1 MKPRVP
7 LEHFA
12 SPCGESKMLRNSY
25 ASELVEY
32 LNYFYK
38 YVDEKCITAREARDH
53 AYLREHCVSEHLRE
67 GEYYLLQ
74 KPPEKNLSI
83 RFEQKLPDEIFQVA
97 IAHGEGSAA
106 KTYTLCN
113 SLGLRDN
120 LNLFS

>member
-1 MKPRVP
+1 MIWIIRSTPREALGRSSPYETITEMKPCVP

-38 YVDEKCITAREARDH
+38 YVDERCITAREARDH

-74 KPPEKNLSI
+74 KTPERICLHVSNRSTPTKSS
-83 RFEQKLPDEIFQVA
+83 RM
-97 IAHGEGSAA
+97 
-106 KTYTLCN
+106 
-113 SLGLRDN
+113 
-120 LNLFS
+120 